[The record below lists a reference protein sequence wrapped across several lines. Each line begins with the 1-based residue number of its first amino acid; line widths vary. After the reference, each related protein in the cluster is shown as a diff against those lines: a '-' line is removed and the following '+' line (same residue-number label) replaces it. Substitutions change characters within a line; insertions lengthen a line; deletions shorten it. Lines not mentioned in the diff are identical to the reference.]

1 MSRPKS
7 IILLLVWF
15 LWATGKD
22 LDTLARFS
30 ITSDYYIYS
39 AFGFLWLFFVMAGI
53 VFLLNLSS
61 VWYLFRP
68 EPIGQKVLIIALVAG
83 VIYALVTLSLAL
95 TDINGV
101 REAYTIGRE
110 LRGLPVREAAL
121 NTIFTTKSM
130 LTGVGLTILIYSLL
144 IGLIV
149 RNRVYFYGS
158 DEYSTEA

>member
-22 LDTLARFS
+22 LDSLARFS

-39 AFGFLWLFFVMAGI
+39 AFDLPWLFFVMAGT
-53 VFLLNLSS
+53 VFLLNVTS
-61 VWYLFRP
+61 VWYLYRP
-68 EPIGQKVLIIALVAG
+68 EPIGQKVLIIALLAG
-83 VIYALVTLSLAL
+83 VIYDLVTLSLAL

-121 NTIFTTKSM
+121 DTIFTTKSI
-130 LTGVGLTILIYSLL
+130 LTGGGLTILIYSLL
-144 IGLIV
+144 VGLV
-149 RNRVYFYGS
+149 VHNKVYFHGP
-158 DEYSTEA
+158 DEYGTEA